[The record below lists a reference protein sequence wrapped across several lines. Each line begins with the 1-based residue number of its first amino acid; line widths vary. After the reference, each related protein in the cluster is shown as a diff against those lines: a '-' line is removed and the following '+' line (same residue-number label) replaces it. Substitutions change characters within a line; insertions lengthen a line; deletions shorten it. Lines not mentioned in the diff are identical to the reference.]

1 MQRLSFNM
9 IKNETKKAHAKLML
23 EAGNTLSPLY
33 TIFNECDSLPND
45 DEDNLEN
52 DENVFPDLIQKE
64 VFKETNEDD
73 IGFRV
78 ISYF

>member
-1 MQRLSFNM
+1 M
-9 IKNETKKAHAKLML
+9 ITNETKKAHAKLML